1 MVKSFSWNIILL
13 LSTIL
18 QLLFVF
24 VNLILLTLVF
34 LLVFLKFS
42 LHILHFLL
50 FILLNKIKSVFKEIV
65 LLCFLL
71 LIKHKSL
78 HVFFLFFLKRDLLLV
93 MFANDLAHD
102 IKLSSFSQ
110 VIISFLSLREL
121 RSFEWTIQ
129 ALFNYSFFIVICSLY
144 FLL

>member
-1 MVKSFSWNIILL
+1 
-13 LSTIL
+13 
-18 QLLFVF
+18 
-24 VNLILLTLVF
+24 
-34 LLVFLKFS
+34 
-42 LHILHFLL
+42 
-50 FILLNKIKSVFKEIV
+50 
-65 LLCFLL
+65 
-71 LIKHKSL
+71 
-78 HVFFLFFLKRDLLLV
+78 

-144 FLL
+144 FLLQFIEKLWNYDILAHFVIIFMNFFKSYLIDTWTTMQSLLLVFL